1 MRYLVL
7 FLLCGFGA
15 YAQTYEPADTV
26 AMAPPT
32 PDLPEIYVYV
42 PTFITPNGDGI
53 NDEFDLSLEPTY
65 RVELK
70 LYSRWGNLIYQ
81 SDDYQSNFPF
91 LDLADGVYALSLR
104 VHDRGRYRDYYKMIT
119 IIQ

>member
-1 MRYLVL
+1 MNKVI
-7 FLLCGFGA
+7 LLLLLSCGLS
-15 YAQTYEPADTV
+15 AQYIEPIDSLPLP
-26 AMAPPT
+26 PPT
-32 PDLPEIYVYV
+32 PDLPAIYVYI

-81 SDDYQSNFPF
+81 SDDYQNNFPF

-104 VHDRGRYRDYYKMIT
+104 VHDRGRYKDYSKMIT
-119 IIQ
+119 IIK